1 MLNLNLFQKNKKNML
16 DSAKDMMDLTAQI
29 SRREQK
35 DIERLFARLFST
47 EDGEKVLAYLHHT
60 TFQRAF
66 GSNAAEEQLRFSEGQ
81 RALVAT
87 ILRLI
92 DRGRQG

>member
-1 MLNLNLFQKNKKNML
+1 MLNLKLKNSMTL
-16 DSAKDMMDLTAQI
+16 LGVAKESLENSIQA
-29 SRREQK
+29 SRQEKK
-35 DIERLFARLFST
+35 DIERMFARLFST
-47 EDGEKVLAYLHHT
+47 EDGQKVLAYLHYT

-66 GSNAAEEQLRFSEGQ
+66 GANASDEQLRYAEGQ

-87 ILRLI
+87 ILRLV